1 MLFDSGF
8 VSSVWTAFLKT
19 LCYNKKKGGI
29 SMLEQLRAEWKNF
42 LATSTL
48 LPLRNNKRWM
58 ERPPIVY
65 PTRIQRHFM
74 R

>member
-1 MLFDSGF
+1 
-8 VSSVWTAFLKT
+8 
-19 LCYNKKKGGI
+19 
-29 SMLEQLRAEWKNF
+29 MLEQLRAEWEKLF
-42 LATSTL
+42 GHKSTL